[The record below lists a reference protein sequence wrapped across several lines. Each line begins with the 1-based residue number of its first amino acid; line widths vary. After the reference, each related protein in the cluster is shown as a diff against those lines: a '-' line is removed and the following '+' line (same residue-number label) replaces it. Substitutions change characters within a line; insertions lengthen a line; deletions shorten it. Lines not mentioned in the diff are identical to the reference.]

1 MNSQKI
7 WIAAAGLIGF
17 SGVAL
22 GAFGAHRLNDQI
34 SAEMLSIYKTGV
46 FYHLIHA
53 IAILAIAFYGNKKF
67 YKSALMFVIGIIL
80 FSPSLYIYAQSGISS
95 FAMITPIG
103 GVFLLIGWA
112 LIIFESLKMKG
123 ESRVNL

>member
-1 MNSQKI
+1 MNNQKI
-7 WIAAAGLIGF
+7 WIAAAGFIGF
-17 SGVAL
+17 CGVAL
-22 GAFGAHRLNDQI
+22 GAFGAHRLGDQL
-34 SAEMLSIYKTGV
+34 SEEMMSVYKTGV
-46 FYHLIHA
+46 LYHLIHA

-80 FSPSLYIYAQSGISS
+80 FSFSLYIYTQSGIST

-112 LIIFESLKMKG
+112 MIIFEGLKMKG
-123 ESRVNL
+123 ES

>member
-1 MNSQKI
+1 MNSQKV
-7 WIAAAGLIGF
+7 WISVAGFIGF

-22 GAFGAHRLNDQI
+22 GAFGAHRLSDQI
-34 SAEMLSIYKTGV
+34 SAEMLAIYKTGI

-53 IAILAIAFYGNKKF
+53 VVILAITFYGNKKF

-80 FSPSLYIYAQSGISS
+80 FSFSLYVYSQTGNTV
-95 FAMITPIG
+95 FAMITPVG

-112 LIIFESLKMKG
+112 LIIVEGLRLK
-123 ESRVNL
+123 SDS

>member
-1 MNSQKI
+1 MNNQKI
-7 WIAAAGLIGF
+7 WITVAGAIGF

-22 GAFGAHRLNDQI
+22 GAFGAHRLSDQI

-46 FYHLIHA
+46 LYHLIHS
-53 IAILAIAFYGNKKF
+53 IAILAIAFYGNNKF

-80 FSPSLYIYAQSGISS
+80 FSLSLYIYSQSANTI

-112 LIIFESLKMKG
+112 LIILEGIKMKN
-123 ESRVNL
+123 ES